1 MKTKRQRIIELLLI
15 APLVKPKILT
25 DKFIKIFD

>member
-15 APLVKPKILT
+15 ALLVKPKILT